1 LKTGLQG
8 YMGPRALYGKTP
20 GVTSYS
26 EKCHIRGY
34 TLMNVTPVLP
44 LCDLIKLLKVTRKA
58 LGAKHL
64 AKL

>member
-8 YMGPRALYGKTP
+8 YMGPRALYGKAP

-34 TLMNVTPVLP
+34 TVINVTPVL
-44 LCDLIKLLKVTRKA
+44 LFVT
-58 LGAKHL
+58 L
-64 AKL
+64 

>member
-1 LKTGLQG
+1 MGLQG
-8 YMGPRALYGKTP
+8 YRDPRSLYGKAP

-34 TLMNVTPVLP
+34 AVINVTPALL

-58 LGAKHL
+58 LDAKHL